1 MGRHT
6 TGGSERLWFS
16 MLRGC
21 VVTSALTKKDQAR
34 DCISRD
40 RIFFFFPDFFRD
52 GFDIRCSGKKKTLGL
67 REFRKLASRTT
78 RILPSGFLNRN
89 V

>member
-40 RIFFFFPDFFRD
+40 RIFFFSQ
-52 GFDIRCSGKKKTLGL
+52 ISSGMDLISGVLAKRNLGL

-78 RILPSGFLNRN
+78 RIMPSGFLNRN